1 MKPEKGKKKE
11 RVQQPPKKEESSGS
25 SAFLLTILFNGFGG
39 VIAIMIIYV
48 LFSPWVSGAEAD
60 ELVKTDKLNPT
71 VKGYYWLYHTMLK
84 NNFETIE
91 KYPDLNI
98 AQRYELKWGGEI
110 GYVNRIK
117 QLTPDSAIIII
128 PPRKLLTAAGFKSTV
143 ELPWL
148 TYFVY
153 PRKVVYEDDKD
164 SSKIYSQATHILA
177 LQGWGLDRLNY
188 RVDKPEAFMIL
199 PLKK

>member
-11 RVQQPPKKEESSGS
+11 KVHEPLKKDESSGS
-25 SAFLLTILFNGFGG
+25 SAFLLTMLLNGVGG
-39 VIAIMIIYV
+39 VLAIMVIYI

-60 ELVKTDKLNPT
+60 ALAKTDKLDPT

-84 NNFETIE
+84 SNFETIE
-91 KYPDLNI
+91 KYPDLSV

-128 PPRKLLTAAGFKSTV
+128 PPRKLLTQAGFKSTV

-164 SSKIYSQATHILA
+164 SSNIYKQATHILA
-177 LQGWGLDRLNY
+177 LQGWGLDHLNY